1 MLGLNLPNQLEF
13 ITVSSCR
20 LCGSND
26 LLVVLK
32 LPDTPF
38 GDRYLLPGQGA
49 KHANLI
55 PLEIVQCAVCSNFQ
69 TSVVV
74 NVNSMYERYLSR
86 PAPVNNVL
94 SASYREYAEH
104 LEELLELQPEDLV
117 VEIGSNDGFF
127 ASHFAIKGVRCLGV
141 DPAQNL
147 SEIALERGVRTL
159 STFFGSSV
167 AEQIEDENGSAKL
180 IVANMVVANVP
191 NLDDFMTGVKKLLAS
206 DGIYAM
212 ETNYALDVIDNLQL
226 EVVNH
231 EHITYFS
238 VTSLSKFLER
248 HGLEI
253 FEARRVASKSGA
265 LRCYVQHK
273 GGKFDV
279 QESVSS
285 AMSFESNYG
294 LFLPSV
300 WASMAKSIE
309 HVRHVAHKYFA
320 EKKKSEVVGYG
331 TSIGATT
338 ILYSLDI
345 GHVFDALIDDDPY
358 RQGLESPGFAI
369 PTVSRQKVFSDPVRA
384 KFCALLA
391 PRYVTQIIEN
401 NQPALASGVTF
412 VRVWPILEEVPNRQ
426 WQIVRPKT

>member
-38 GDRYLLPGQGA
+38 GDQYLLPGQGA

-74 NVNSMYERYLSR
+74 NVNSIYEHYLSR

-94 SASYREYAEH
+94 STSYREYAEH
-104 LEELLELQPEDLV
+104 LEDLLELEPEDLV

-127 ASHFAIKGVRCLGV
+127 TSHFASRGVRCLGV

-147 SEIALERGVRTL
+147 SEIALERGVRTK
-159 STFFGSSV
+159 SMFFASSV
-167 AEQIEDENGSAKL
+167 ADQIKDENGSAKL

-206 DGIYAM
+206 DGIYAL
-212 ETNYALDVIDNLQL
+212 ETNYALDVVDNMQL
-226 EVVNH
+226 EVINH

-238 VTSLSKFLER
+238 VTSLFKFFKKY
-248 HGLEI
+248 GLEI
-253 FEARRVASKSGA
+253 FSVKRVPSKSGA
-265 LRCYVQHK
+265 LRCYIQHA

-279 QESVSS
+279 KDSV
-285 AMSFESNYG
+285 AEAINFERNFG

-300 WASMAKSIE
+300 WNSIKSSVE
-309 HVRHVAHKYFA
+309 HVKNASQKYFEDK
-320 EKKKSEVVGYG
+320 EKCQVVGYG

-338 ILYSLDI
+338 ILYALEI
-345 GHVFDALIDDDPY
+345 GHAFSALIDDDPY
-358 RQGLESPGFAI
+358 RQGLESPGYALPI
-369 PTVSRQKVFSDPVRA
+369 VSKKKAFEENSKTR
-384 KFCALLA
+384 FCAVLA
-391 PRYVTQIIEN
+391 PRYVDQILKN
-401 NQPALASGVTF
+401 NSSALKSGVTF
-412 VRVWPILEEVPNRQ
+412 SRVWPIVEEVPNQ
-426 WQIVRPKT
+426 NWRPTQ